1 MQIPSALRA
10 RWFWCCVFCVACWV
24 PWAILSKLGSE
35 EIPAPT
41 MQYLFTWGGV
51 PVLLFVLVMQRFRI
65 QKSKKGIFYGL
76 TVGIL
81 SAVGQLAMFAAYGT
95 GSNAAIITTATSLYP
110 LVTVALAVPLLKE
123 RLTKAQVVGVGFAG
137 VALVIFSMQ

>member
-1 MQIPSALRA
+1 
-10 RWFWCCVFCVACWV
+10 
-24 PWAILSKLGSE
+24 
-35 EIPAPT
+35 
-41 MQYLFTWGGV
+41 MQYLFNWGGV
-51 PVLLFVLVMQRFRI
+51 PVLLGVLVMQRFRI

-95 GSNAAIITTATSLYP
+95 GSNAAVITTATSLYP

-123 RLTKAQVVGVGFAG
+123 RLTKAQIVGVGFAG

>member
-1 MQIPSALRA
+1 MQIPQVLRT

-51 PVLLFVLVMQRFRI
+51 PVMLAVLVMQRFRI
-65 QKSKKGIFYGL
+65 EKSKKGILYGL

-81 SAVGQLAMFAAYGT
+81 SAVGQLAMFAAYST

-123 RLTKAQVVGVGFAG
+123 RLTKAQVVGVGFAS

>member
-1 MQIPSALRA
+1 MPTVLKA

-51 PVLLFVLVMQRFRI
+51 PVMLGVLVMQRFRL
-65 QKSKKGIFYGL
+65 QRSKKGIFYGL
-76 TVGIL
+76 MVGIL

-95 GSNAAIITTATSLYP
+95 GSNAAVITTATSLYP

-123 RLTKAQVVGVGFAG
+123 HLTKSQIVGVGFAG

>member
-1 MQIPSALRA
+1 MQVPPVLRT

-41 MQYLFTWGGV
+41 MQYLFTWGGM
-51 PVLLFVLVMQRFRI
+51 PVLLGVLVMQRFRI
-65 QKSKKGIFYGL
+65 ERSRKGIFYGL

-81 SAVGQLAMFAAYGT
+81 SAAGQLALFAAYGT
-95 GSNAAIITTATSLYP
+95 GGNAAIITTATSLYP

-123 RLTKAQVVGVGFAG
+123 RLTKAQVAGLGFAA

>member
-1 MQIPSALRA
+1 MPSALRA
-10 RWFWCCVFCVACWV
+10 RWFWRCVFCVACWV

-51 PVLLFVLVMQRFRI
+51 PVLLFILVMQRFRI

>member
-1 MQIPSALRA
+1 MKIPPVLRE

-51 PVLLFVLVMQRFRI
+51 PVLIAVVVMQRFRI
-65 QKSKKGIFYGL
+65 EKSRKGIFYGL

-81 SAVGQLAMFAAYGT
+81 SAAGQLALFAAYGT

-110 LVTVALAVPLLKE
+110 LVTVGLAVPLLKE
-123 RLTKAQVVGVGFAG
+123 RLTKAQIVGVGFAA
-137 VALVIFSMQ
+137 VALVIFSAE

>member
-1 MQIPSALRA
+1 MNISPVLRA

-24 PWAILSKLGSE
+24 PWAILSKLGAE

-51 PVLLFVLVMQRFRI
+51 PVMIAVLIMQRFRI
-65 QKSKKGIFYGL
+65 ERSRKGIFYGL

-81 SAVGQLAMFAAYGT
+81 SAVGQLALFAAYST

-110 LVTVALAVPLLKE
+110 LVTVGLAVPLLKE
-123 RLTKAQVVGVGFAG
+123 RLTKAQIVGVGFAA
-137 VALVIFSMQ
+137 VALVIFSSE

>member
-1 MQIPSALRA
+1 MPTVLKA

-24 PWAILSKLGSE
+24 PWAIFSKLGSE
-35 EIPAPT
+35 DIPAPT

-51 PVLLFVLVMQRFRI
+51 PVMLGVLVMQRFRI
-65 QKSKKGIFYGL
+65 QRSKKGIFYGL
-76 TVGIL
+76 MVGIL

-123 RLTKAQVVGVGFAG
+123 RLTKSQIVGVGFAG
-137 VALVIFSMQ
+137 VALVIFSLQ